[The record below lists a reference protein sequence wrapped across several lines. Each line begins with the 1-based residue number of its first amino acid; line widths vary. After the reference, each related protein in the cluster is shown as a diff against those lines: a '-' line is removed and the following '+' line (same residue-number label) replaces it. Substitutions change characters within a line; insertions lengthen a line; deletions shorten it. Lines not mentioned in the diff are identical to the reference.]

1 VDWFGP
7 IDFLAMDAHFK
18 ATGPPAD
25 WPGPIPTVSPETK
38 YLGAPVE
45 QVPDLVRQS
54 DPTTYLSPAMP
65 PLLVQHGSAD
75 PQVPVSQSIDFVQA
89 IAERAGPGRCEFD
102 ILPGAG
108 HGSPEFETPE
118 NVARVFAF
126 LDRRLRS

>member
-1 VDWFGP
+1 MNEAVFC
-7 IDFLAMDAHFK
+7 H
-18 ATGPPAD
+18 TCH
-25 WPGPIPTVSPETK
+25 
-38 YLGAPVE
+38 
-45 QVPDLVRQS
+45 
-54 DPTTYLSPAMP
+54 MP
-65 PLLVQHGSAD
+65 SQ
-75 PQVPVSQSIDFVQA
+75 QVPVSQSIDFVQA